1 MPRIEGANGEFITAT
16 NHMLDVHSVMH
27 KAVTQA
33 ASEGNAYMWAAS
45 VDVGADKNV
54 IWLRNN
60 SLTSDLIIEWIS
72 ISCSAATVVE
82 IFVGTG
88 TTPTPG
94 TTVVGTNCQI
104 QNANIAP
111 ATCYHTET
119 SVDAGAGLTLFTS
132 HQTAITAKEMIDYDG
147 VLRLKYYSEVAV
159 NVITDI
165 ALTTVNILGY
175 FSDH

>member
-1 MPRIEGANGEFITAT
+1 MRLEGINGESIGAT
-16 NHMLDVHSVMH
+16 ENMLDVHSIMKKHVAH
-27 KAVTQA
+27 H
-33 ASEGNAYMWAAS
+33 ASEGNAYMWSAS

-94 TTVVGTNCQI
+94 TLVTGVNCQVE
-104 QNANIAP
+104 NANIAP
-111 ATCYHTET
+111 ALCYHTET
-119 SVDAGAGLTLFTS
+119 SVDAGAGLTLFTT

-175 FSDH
+175 FSNH